1 MSTGILFHIG
11 ILARDFN
18 QQMQAVRSYWTCND
32 DMLTSHAR
40 GA

>member
-32 DMLTSHAR
+32 DMLTSHVR
-40 GA
+40 EE